1 MTITMYT
8 YNGEPLAIDKSG
20 KTAIGTAITI
30 DPLSTID
37 LLNPVFVI
45 SYDSSALGCK
55 YVVCSDLGRAYF
67 ATPSLDTAGRIIL
80 TCSVDYMSS
89 FNLSSCPLNV
99 VRNGGIGAPTMIPD
113 TKLPINPNAKDIIK
127 TSLNNNIFTKS
138 ESYCYLLTVIA

>member
-1 MTITMYT
+1 MTITLYT
-8 YNGEPLAIDKSG
+8 YNGEPLAVDKPG

-37 LLNPVFVI
+37 ILNPVFVI
-45 SYDSSALGCK
+45 SYDSTALSCN
-55 YVVCSDLGRAYF
+55 YVVCTELGRAYF
-67 ATPSLDTAGRIIL
+67 AIPSLDTAGRIVL
-80 TCSVDYMSS
+80 TCTVDYMSS
-89 FNLSSCPLNV
+89 FDLSSCPLNV
-99 VRNGGIGAPTMIPD
+99 VRNGGIAAPTMIPD